1 VEILAFLLSLICVL
15 LNAFGKTL
23 TWPFAIASSA
33 LYAWVFQDA
42 KLFGDAALQI
52 VFIVLAVY
60 GWWCWGK
67 NPSTAPQ
74 KKPSHIKKQDQI
86 ILAIALSLIFILL
99 RIGLIQY
106 TSSDVP
112 TTDALLTAASL
123 IATYMS
129 AKRWIENW
137 IIWTIADLA
146 YIGLYVYKD
155 LYLTALLYGLFIIL
169 CILGWKQWSK
179 QMDKS

>member
-1 VEILAFLLSLICVL
+1 VEIIAFLLSLICVL
-15 LNAFGKTL
+15 LNALGRTL

-33 LYAWVFQDA
+33 VYAWVFHDA

-52 VFIVLAVY
+52 VFIALAVY
-60 GWWCWGK
+60 GWWCWG
-67 NPSTAPQ
+67 NNRSRTSQ
-74 KKPSHIKKQDQI
+74 QKPSHIKKRDQL
-86 ILAIALSLIFILL
+86 ILAIALSLVFIIL
-99 RIGLIQY
+99 RAGLIRY

-112 TTDALLTAASL
+112 TIDALLTGASL

-137 IIWTIADLA
+137 IIWAISDLT
-146 YIGLYVYKD
+146 YIGLYIYKQ
-155 LYLTALLYGLFIIL
+155 LYLTALLYGIFIIL

-179 QMDKS
+179 QIGNP